1 MILKPLHALSNQFHL
16 CQLEVK
22 GSVCYL
28 YHMPSWLYL
37 IKTISSVLQT
47 IVAEDVAMM
56 SLFQSII

>member
-1 MILKPLHALSNQFHL
+1 MILKPLHAL